1 MSTIINASTSSGLVQ
16 TADTSGTLELQSN
29 GTTQLTLSSTGAY
42 GQLKASSTV
51 NTTSG
56 TSVELLTNIPSWVKR
71 VTVVFNGV
79 STNGSTAP
87 TSGILLQLSTS
98 GGYVTSG
105 YGGNATHIGATGIGS
120 TNYTNG
126 LPLIDEVT
134 AAYAYSG
141 IATLC
146 LSSSN
151 TWSMAS
157 TIASASSSATNGTGI
172 GAGVIALGGAL
183 TAIRITTS
191 GGVNTFDAGSI
202 NILYEG

>member
-1 MSTIINASTSSGLVQ
+1 MATIINASTSSGLVQ
-16 TADTSGTLELQSN
+16 TADTSGELALQSN
-29 GTTQLTLSSTGAY
+29 GTTQLTMSSTGAY
-42 GQLKASSTV
+42 GTV
-51 NTTSG
+51 KSGTAVATTSG
-56 TSVELLTNIPSWVKR
+56 TSVELITSIPSWVKR

-79 STNGSTAP
+79 STNGTSAAS
-87 TSGILLQLSTS
+87 SGIVLQLSTS

-105 YGGNATHIGATGIGS
+105 YGGNAIHVGATGLGS

-126 LPLIDEVT
+126 LALIDEVT